1 MPGRKE
7 RGERSQ
13 ISLGPS
19 NQALDEDRAEDYTPK
34 TKGSRMKRPNQAPP
48 MPRMDEDA
56 AAEDIAMHFDYEHPE
71 EAEVGVERK
80 KQENQYREKITRQ
93 HERWQQQRAG
103 ATHKAVQDLPFVR
116 AAKHLKCSNF
126 IADLQDGINECWML
140 HPCCC
145 GTGDDGTKS
154 FDSSCLT
161 PVPQVKHEKRSTVYY
176 GNQFSGPL
184 CSLDLPLWHC
194 NKCKEKV
201 KPHPLT
207 FGCWPSTPHTPT
219 FWIDVDVLEQYR
231 MLGPAPKAGTSS
243 QVFVASIKRVHERWG
258 LCAVEDMSH
267 LFLSS
272 FMEYFR
278 ATHSIS
284 SLDSNGLDVAPAAKD
299 ETGKSI
305 ETVTS
310 CIFCNPSLP
319 YSPPRSVSQSHRRFH
334 ASLSLDATTKCCH
347 FTSLG
352 QAQAHLQHSIHRFI
366 GPINYRVQELKAQGN
381 FTLDHTVGRDRTI
394 EEARGEESSEA
405 RTLRSCSASTT
416 LHCSRQDS
424 HVSPS
429 LPVDRYGLFGGVC
442 CHGVPLRSIFID
454 MTQPENFS
462 MYIMAIEAL
471 VKSLGQFLQQ
481 DVTLDIYI
489 DFGCRITPTW
499 KEFLE
504 KIDCWYRLEWWIEEL
519 LENIKVAQSKESEPT
534 IHASFRG
541 LMKRHALSHLGSGRW
556 FLLQTE
562 AERFSPLLT
571 RVKGMKKMYVQKLE
585 SMI

>member
-1 MPGRKE
+1 MPH
-7 RGERSQ
+7 
-13 ISLGPS
+13 
-19 NQALDEDRAEDYTPK
+19 T
-34 TKGSRMKRPNQAPP
+34 
-48 MPRMDEDA
+48 
-56 AAEDIAMHFDYEHPE
+56 
-71 EAEVGVERK
+71 
-80 KQENQYREKITRQ
+80 
-93 HERWQQQRAG
+93 
-103 ATHKAVQDLPFVR
+103 
-116 AAKHLKCSNF
+116 
-126 IADLQDGINECWML
+126 
-140 HPCCC
+140 
-145 GTGDDGTKS
+145 
-154 FDSSCLT
+154 
-161 PVPQVKHEKRSTVYY
+161 QVKHEKRSTVYY

-381 FTLDHTVGRDRTI
+381 FTLDHTVQVGDTSLLYWGQQYFELSENLERNL
-394 EEARGEESSEA
+394 EEAPQ
-405 RTLRSCSASTT
+405 L
-416 LHCSRQDS
+416 
-424 HVSPS
+424 
-429 LPVDRYGLFGGVC
+429 
-442 CHGVPLRSIFID
+442 
-454 MTQPENFS
+454 
-462 MYIMAIEAL
+462 
-471 VKSLGQFLQQ
+471 
-481 DVTLDIYI
+481 
-489 DFGCRITPTW
+489 
-499 KEFLE
+499 
-504 KIDCWYRLEWWIEEL
+504 IDCWYRLEWWIEEL